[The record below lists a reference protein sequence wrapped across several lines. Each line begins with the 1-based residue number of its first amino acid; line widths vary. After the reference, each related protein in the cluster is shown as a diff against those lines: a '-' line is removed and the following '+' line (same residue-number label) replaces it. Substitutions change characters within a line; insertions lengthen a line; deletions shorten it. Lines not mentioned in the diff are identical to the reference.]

1 MAFLQ
6 SGNTVIADND
16 ANTVFSNISIQG
28 GALVFTASL
37 EGFGGTVAGY
47 SAAAPGPPL
56 QSEAKMYQK
65 FSFAAD
71 SDAVTVGTLAEETN
85 YRNVGY
91 SAQTAGFINN
101 GYEAKIFKVA
111 FANDTDMSWSGI
123 FRNNYVTQHQAAC
136 FSSRD
141 HGYIVGG
148 RNSSNSGNVTDMQRW
163 PFLSDANA
171 VGTGTL
177 SAALESAGAAN
188 DFSGGNGFILAGATN
203 FPSFSG
209 STTVNRFPF
218 SSSTP
223 QTNVGNL
230 YQSFYG
236 GLGTSSTTHG
246 YVAGGSTGLTAPTL
260 ASTTK
265 IQKFPFA
272 ATPGTTGSLVGD
284 LNISPGGSGG
294 HHSSTT
300 HGYKYTGY
308 QGPTPSGNP
317 YYNQDRRYMKYP
329 FASDSN
335 STTVGNMVQGGAYGE
350 ACFMD

>member
-6 SGNTVIADND
+6 SGNTVVADSD
-16 ANTVFSNISIQG
+16 ANTVFTNISIQG
-28 GALVFTASL
+28 GALIFTASL
-37 EGFGGTVAGY
+37 EGYGGTIAGY

-71 SDAVTVGTLAEETN
+71 SDAVTVGTLAEETAN
-85 YRNVGY
+85 RNVGY

-123 FRNNYVTQHQAAC
+123 FRNNYVTQHSSAC

-163 PFLSDANA
+163 PFLCDENA
-171 VGTGTL
+171 VSTGSL

-188 DFSGGNGFILAGATN
+188 DFSGGNGFILAGSSN
-203 FPSFSG
+203 FPVFAG
-209 STTVNRFPF
+209 SATVNRFPF

-230 YQSFYG
+230 YQSFNG

-246 YVAGGSTGLTAPTL
+246 YVAGGSTGLTGPTV

-284 LNISPGGSGG
+284 LSLNGYGG

-308 QGPTPSGNP
+308 QGTPAGNP
-317 YYNQDRRYMKYP
+317 YYNMDRRYTKYP

-335 STTVGNMVQGGAYGE
+335 STLVGNMVQGGCYGE

>member
-6 SGNTVIADND
+6 SGNTVIADDD

-65 FSFAAD
+65 FSFASD

-85 YRNVGY
+85 FRNFGY

-123 FRNNYVTQHQAAC
+123 FRNNFVTQHGGMA

-141 HGYIVGG
+141 HGYFVGG
-148 RNSSNSGNVTDMQRW
+148 RNSNNDGVVTDMQRW

-177 SAALESAGAAN
+177 SAALEGAGAGIDQA
-188 DFSGGNGFILAGATN
+188 GGNGFIMGGLNSFLPATIYY
-203 FPSFSG
+203 SKID
-209 STTVNRFPF
+209 RFPF

-246 YVAGGSTGLTAPTL
+246 YIAGGTQAGS
-260 ASTTK
+260 SSTK

-272 ATPGTTGSLVGD
+272 AAPGTTGTLVGD
-284 LNISPGGSGG
+284 LNISPGGTGG

-308 QGPTPSGNP
+308 AGPTPSGNP
-317 YYNQDRRYMKYP
+317 YYNSDRRYMKYP